1 MHIYIDFCFLAEY
14 NDIKSYFIQKTNEKK
29 ACVMIMKKNHEDKQN
44 IRFWTELWPYLKE
57 HKKKLLFCMICAM
70 IVGVFVAVQ
79 PLIIKYIV
87 DSGISNDALTEPE
100 KIRTV
105 GTLCILYIAVSVAR
119 VFTWRVGFQKLFR
132 TLEGTL
138 LNLRSRFFSHVQHL
152 GIKFFDNVSAGELF
166 NCILGTPMVNIRNYL
181 NSIFMNI
188 PFQAVSL
195 IISLSALVYYDWVMT
210 ILLLCTAFTMAL
222 CYKFARR
229 KVRAVATEYIKS
241 EAETSKYLT
250 DKLNGLDA
258 IRIYSIEEKT
268 TQEFQSVLAQMY
280 EKGVKSSVLQQN
292 ENLKPELVQYLGTA
306 VVYFVG
312 AISCIYRGVSVGVLY
327 AFLSS
332 MASIL
337 GILISWLSIGITKSS
352 AESGLSKILAVLNAN
367 SSTPEKDE
375 TQRRNIEVER
385 ASAFEKGKPC
395 ISFDH
400 IDFAYENRKIFEDF
414 SCSVGYGESV
424 ALVGASGSGKSTFS
438 KLAMRLYDVQKG
450 SVFVHGKDVRDFG
463 LHDLR
468 VSFGIVPQ
476 NPFIFYGSIWEN
488 IKIARPNASNKEII
502 DAMEIAHVHE
512 FVNDL
517 ENGWNTVVGD
527 GGLDLSGG
535 QKQRIAIARAV
546 LGNPDILIF
555 DEATS
560 ALDNISERAIQEAME
575 TLMKTHTVIIIAH
588 RLSTIRNVDRILVF
602 EGGKVVEEGTY
613 DALSQIEGGKFA
625 ELLKFSK

>member
-1 MHIYIDFCFLAEY
+1 M
-14 NDIKSYFIQKTNEKK
+14 
-29 ACVMIMKKNHEDKQN
+29 MMKKNHENKQN
-44 IRFWTELWPYLKE
+44 IRFWAELWPYLKE
-57 HKKKLLFCMICAM
+57 HKKKLVFCMICAM
-70 IVGVFVAVQ
+70 VVGIFVAVQ
-79 PLIIKYIV
+79 PLVIKYIV
-87 DSGISNDALTEPE
+87 DSGISNEALTESE

-105 GTLCILYIAVSVAR
+105 GTLCILYIAISVAR
-119 VFTWRVGFQKLFR
+119 VFTWRIGFRRLFK

-138 LNLRSRFFSHVQHL
+138 LNLRARFFSHVQHL
-152 GIKFFDNVSAGELF
+152 GIKFFETVSAGELF

-181 NSIFMNI
+181 NSIFMMV

-195 IISLSALVYYDWVMT
+195 VISLSALIYYDWVMT
-210 ILLLCTAFTMAL
+210 ILLLCTAFVMAL

-268 TQEFQSVLAQMY
+268 SQEFQAVLSRMY

-332 MASIL
+332 MSSIL

-352 AESGLSKILAVLNAN
+352 AESGLAKILAVLNAN
-367 SSTPEKDE
+367 SSTPEKE
-375 TQRRNIEVER
+375 VSQRRSVEVER
-385 ASAFEKGKPC
+385 TSAMQKGKPC

-414 SCSVGYGESV
+414 SCRIGYGESV

-438 KLAMRLYDVQKG
+438 KLAMRLYDVQNG

-476 NPFIFYGSIWEN
+476 NPFIFYGSIWDN

-546 LGNPDILIF
+546 LGNPDVLIF

-602 EGGKVVEEGTY
+602 EGGKVVEEGSY
-613 DALSQIEGGKFA
+613 DALSEVPGGKFA